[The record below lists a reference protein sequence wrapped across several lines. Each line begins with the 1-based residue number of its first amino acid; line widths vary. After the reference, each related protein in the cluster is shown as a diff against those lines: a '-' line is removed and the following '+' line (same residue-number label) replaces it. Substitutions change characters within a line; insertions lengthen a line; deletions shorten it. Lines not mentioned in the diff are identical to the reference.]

1 MEVWVNNPFDNLP
14 GEGRRPQRYNLLCRA
29 LAKAGHRVTWWSSDF
44 SHATK
49 APRRLPP
56 VYDAP
61 EGFRVRLV
69 PTRPYFDNVGLRRA
83 LSHRRYAAEWEAM
96 AEEGVARGDFPRPDL
111 VLTSW
116 PPMETAAVARR
127 FRARWGCRAV
137 VDVMDA
143 WPENFARLIP
153 GPAWLRDLLWRVL
166 CAGPIRQARRAYRGA
181 DAVSAVGVTYLGLAM
196 RNGCRAPRHLCY
208 HGIMR
213 MNNGADRYSLD
224 EAEPL
229 RLIYVG
235 NMGRSYDLLTAV
247 RAVRGLAQRG
257 ERIRF
262 DLAGTGPREP
272 LLRRE
277 AAGCPAIR
285 FHGYLSNEDMQQ
297 LLADSD
303 LALVPMFP
311 DSRVAVP
318 YKLADYTAAGLPMLC
333 CLSGET
339 QALIERYG
347 AGSLYR
353 PGDQEGLATLLLG
366 YLHRRSRLTRE
377 ALASARLARENF
389 MMDAIYPEF
398 VRFLEEVC
406 SDHGDP
412 RRPTQS
418 GTEKGEG
425 GGA

>member
-1 MEVWVNNPFDNLP
+1 MEVWINNPFDNLP

-29 LAKAGHRVTWWSSDF
+29 LTKAGHRVVWWSSDF

-49 APRRLPP
+49 RPRRLEA
-56 VYDAP
+56 VYRAP
-61 EGFRVRLV
+61 EGFDVRLI
-69 PTRPYFDNVGLRRA
+69 PTLPYRDNIGLRRA
-83 LSHRRYAAEWEAM
+83 WSHRRYAAAWERLA
-96 AEEGVARGDFPRPDL
+96 VAAVEAGALPKPDL

-116 PPMETAAVARR
+116 PPIETAAVARR
-127 FRARWGCRAV
+127 FRERWGCKAV

-143 WPENFARLIP
+143 WPENFHRLIP
-153 GPAWLRDLLWRVL
+153 GPPWVKEMVGRLAFASAHR
-166 CAGPIRQARRAYRGA
+166 AARRAYRLA

-196 RNGCRAPRHLCY
+196 RYGCRAPRHLCY

-213 MNNGADRYSLD
+213 MNNGASRYSLD
-224 EAEPL
+224 ESEPL

-235 NMGRSYDLLTAV
+235 NMGRSYDLATVV
-247 RAVRGLAQRG
+247 RAVRRLAEAG
-257 ERIRF
+257 ESLRL

-277 AAGCPAIR
+277 AKGCAAIR

-303 LALVPMFP
+303 VAIVPMFP
-311 DSRVAVP
+311 DSHVAVP
-318 YKLADYTAAGLPMLC
+318 YKLADYTAAGLPMIC
-333 CLSGET
+333 CLTGET

-347 AGSLYR
+347 AGAMYR
-353 PGDQEGLATLLLG
+353 AGDEADFTRVLKD

-398 VRFLEEVC
+398 VRFLE
-406 SDHGDP
+406 DL
-412 RRPTQS
+412 RRV
-418 GTEKGEG
+418 
-425 GGA
+425 